1 MPAKRALIVDDS
13 KSARFFLSRMLK
25 AHDLEVDAAESA
37 EEALEYLSAHRPDV
51 IFMDHL
57 MPGMDGFQ
65 AVRVIKDNPRTATIP
80 IMMYTSQRGELYVG
94 QARALGAVGV
104 LPKEIQPVEV
114 SRVLESLH
122 LVPAAGRAAAA
133 AGGEAASAPD
143 AREVSEV
150 DANLRAFLERL
161 FEQQTETFKR
171 ELLDG
176 YEAVARRVA
185 EEIKEED
192 AQNGEPPPVRAE
204 LLPPPDRTIRPVATL
219 IAIGALV
226 FLSLLFFGLYFESE
240 QRWMNLREQNAEL
253 AAALEDQQIAA
264 TTESIAL
271 EGSLREQRD
280 LTGNADARMLE
291 AIEWSVNQ
299 AGAVGPDEIALNDQR
314 LDLLQGL
321 VERLLAV
328 GFSGVVRLETHAG
341 RFCLVGNAAD
351 GYALPPADLPAASC
365 DVQGNPGMETG
376 ERSSIAFANFLAG
389 TDELTGGEIAIEV
402 VPFGVE
408 APLVE
413 YPQPAT
419 GVTAGEWNRI
429 ASLNNRVRFELSED
443 R

>member
-37 EEALEYLSAHRPDV
+37 EEALVYLRAHRPDV

-104 LPKEIQPVEV
+104 LPKQIQPVEV
-114 SRVLESLH
+114 SKVLESLH
-122 LVPAAGRAAAA
+122 LVPAAGRAEAAA
-133 AGGEAASAPD
+133 ASAGAAPD
-143 AREVSEV
+143 AQEVQEV

-161 FEQQTETFKR
+161 FQQQTETFKR

-185 EEIKEED
+185 EEIKDED
-192 AQNGEPPPVRAE
+192 AQGRVSPAEEPPLPDARSVRPLAM
-204 LLPPPDRTIRPVATL
+204 LL
-219 IAIGALV
+219 AIGALV
-226 FLSLLFFGLYFESE
+226 FLALLFFGLYFESE
-240 QRWMNLREQNAEL
+240 QRWMNLREENAEL
-253 AAALEDQQIAA
+253 VAALEEQQIAA
-264 TTESIAL
+264 TEESIEL
-271 EGSLREQRD
+271 HGTLREQRD
-280 LTGNADARMLE
+280 QTGSSDAGVLE

-299 AGAVGPDEIALNDQR
+299 AGGFGPDEIALND
-314 LDLLQGL
+314 
-321 VERLLAV
+321 ERLELLRGLIDRLLTV

-341 RFCLVGNAAD
+341 RFCLVGSPAE
-351 GYALPPADLPAASC
+351 GYTLPPADLPATGC
-365 DVQGNPGMETG
+365 DVQGNPAWETG
-376 ERSSIAFANFLAG
+376 ERSSVAFANFLSG
-389 TDELTGGEIAIEV
+389 TDELTGGDIEIEV

-408 APLVE
+408 APLVD
-413 YPQPAT
+413 YPSPAS
-419 GVTAGEWNRI
+419 GVTAGEWNQI
-429 ASLNNRVRFELSED
+429 ASLNNRVRIELSES